1 MKLLVQGVFNMKLQT
16 YLKKHNK
23 RTADMARDFCLK
35 HCIVRRWVKGLC
47 VPTVENMQK
56 IFAYTN
62 GEVTPND
69 FYDINEKEEN

>member
-1 MKLLVQGVFNMKLQT
+1 MKLKAYLQ
-16 YLKKHNK
+16 KNNK
-23 RTADMARDFCLK
+23 RAADMARALNIK
-35 HCIVRRWVKGLC
+35 HSVVLRWVKGLR

-69 FYDINEKEEN
+69 FYDINEKGGKLVNG